1 MTWLPASSTLL
12 RFVASILRW
21 LLRHFIQFSK
31 ARALSCQYNLTL
43 PPQKTG
49 AHPRKPV
56 VKTCNLLTR
65 LMPFYGIGVCRIS
78 KTVLNRCCCS
88 CSIQPSNHH
97 ANNTIRWAT
106 RLDSRGLQLIILRGS
121 RRPPIHRIAGG
132 LVCKYVAHLH
142 RHHWSAPLK
151 SK

>member
-12 RFVASILRW
+12 RFVASIPRW
-21 LLRHFIQFSK
+21 FLRHFIQFSK
-31 ARALSCQYNLTL
+31 ARALSCLSTTPL
-43 PPQKTG
+43 C
-49 AHPRKPV
+49 HPKKREPIHEKPV

-78 KTVLNRCCCS
+78 KTMLNRCCCR
-88 CSIQPSNHH
+88 CSIQPPNHH

-121 RRPPIHRIAGG
+121 SHPPIHRIAGG

-142 RHHWSAPLK
+142 RHHWSLRLRH
-151 SK
+151 